1 MQGMGCTSTVPP
13 APKPEA
19 YGVRGRA
26 KRDAAL
32 ECLGIKLRLDAKA
45 KAPSPLRSVGALQMV
60 ALTRRTAILLL
71 ALAFISVLAQLFA
84 LRSAGVLACGFG
96 RRLAAQIV
104 EGRYFENTL

>member
-1 MQGMGCTSTVPP
+1 
-13 APKPEA
+13 
-19 YGVRGRA
+19 
-26 KRDAAL
+26 
-32 ECLGIKLRLDAKA
+32 
-45 KAPSPLRSVGALQMV
+45 MV